1 MDFYRL
7 CTYTYTDMGTKTIS
21 LADDAYERLRAEKR
35 ENESFSDV
43 VRRLTEGTTLEEY
56 YGTLGEDTA
65 DELEGIVSRRRTER
79 TNESRDRVER
89 IADALE

>member
-1 MDFYRL
+1 
-7 CTYTYTDMGTKTIS
+7 MGTKTIS

-43 VRRLTEGTTLEEY
+43 VRRLTEGVSLEEY
-56 YGTLGEDTA
+56 YGALSEETA
-65 DELEGIVSRRRTER
+65 DELETIVSRRREER
-79 TNESRDRVER
+79 TSERRDRVER